1 MNERTI
7 YQQLTELENLLE
19 SEVAG
24 WDYCAK
30 YALDSDNQPL
40 SLRNSIR
47 ARTTQHCLD
56 ELRKITKPTTQP

>member
-1 MNERTI
+1 MSERTI

-24 WDYCAK
+24 WDYCARLAK
-30 YALDSDNQPL
+30 DAGDDAL

-56 ELRKITKPTTQP
+56 ELRKVTKPTTQP

>member
-19 SEVAG
+19 SEIAG
-24 WDYCAK
+24 WDCCARLAK
-30 YALDSDNQPL
+30 GVGDDAL

-47 ARTTQHCLD
+47 SIITQHCLD
-56 ELRKITKPTTQP
+56 ELRKITKP

>member
-1 MNERTI
+1 MNEQTI

-24 WDYCAK
+24 WERCSK
-30 YALDSDNQPL
+30 YALDADNQPL

-56 ELRKITKPTTQP
+56 ELRKVTKPTTQP